1 MKTANTQF
9 NFDATFTKVKDVV
22 RRNVFPLFALGL
34 LMLIP
39 TATKAED
46 YTIIGSESSIV
57 GDDLV
62 RTVYTVQVGTTSL
75 DQFRMTRV
83 AKDVPNNA
91 LKGVIMLM
99 PPLGSGFQNYEVGE
113 NGDYNNS
120 FVAYFARR
128 NYAVLGYSQ
137 RVQGLVAG
145 SCESGA
151 VDCSA
156 MAGWTLAAILEDVQY
171 IREQSDV
178 FYPGFIPIV
187 GGLSLGSIIS
197 LAAIDE
203 NPNDYSG
210 AILIDGTIYDTN
222 PAVQA
227 INAAFTAEFDNLI
240 ANGIYYDGQGLP
252 GFKLLSQLASVNPN
266 GLTPFPTFP
275 PFFTNH
281 QAFVA
286 AVSNPPLSPATFR
299 PGFFNFAG
307 SVEEDRLFF
316 ANEALVHANIAQF
329 VDYVALA
336 TWRDLLAG
344 LSGDRTYTD
353 NLDAFSG
360 PVIMFAAGG
369 GFGPAMQDT
378 AGLMTSANVTFIFNG
393 DYGHVDFVLS
403 AKHHQEFEKAILN
416 WLQANF

>member
-1 MKTANTQF
+1 MNTANTQF
-9 NFDATFTKVKDVV
+9 NVDATFRKVKDVV
-22 RRNVFPLFALGL
+22 RRNVFPLFALCVL
-34 LMLIP
+34 ILIP
-39 TATKAED
+39 AATQAET
-46 YTIIGSESSIV
+46 YQIVGTESSIV

-62 RTVYTVQVGTTSL
+62 RTVYTVQVGCNSL
-75 DQFRMTRV
+75 NQFRMTRV
-83 AKDVPNNA
+83 SKDVPNNA

-120 FVAYFARR
+120 FVASLAKR
-128 NYAVLGYSQ
+128 NYALLGYSQ

-151 VDCSA
+151 IDCSP
-156 MAGWTLAAILEDVQY
+156 MADWGMAAILGDVQF
-171 IREQSDV
+171 IRQQSDLL
-178 FYPGFIPIV
+178 YPGFIPIV
-187 GGLSLGSIIS
+187 GGLSLGSVIS
-197 LAAIDE
+197 LAAINE

-222 PAVQA
+222 PEVQA
-227 INAAFTAEFDNLI
+227 INAAFTAEFDNLL

-286 AVSNPPLSPATFR
+286 AVSNPPLSPVTFR

-307 SVEEDRLFF
+307 SLEEDRLFF
-316 ANEALVHANIAQF
+316 ADEPLVHLNIAQF
-329 VDYVALA
+329 VDYVAIA
-336 TWRDLLAG
+336 TWRDLLSG
-344 LSGDRTYTD
+344 LSGDRTYND
-353 NLDAFSG
+353 NLGAFSG
-360 PVIMFAAGG
+360 PVIMFAAGH
-369 GFGPAMQDT
+369 GFGTAMVDT
-378 AGLMTSANVTFIFNG
+378 AGLMTSAQVTLNFNG
-393 DYGHVDFVLS
+393 EYGHVDYVLS
-403 AKHHQEFEKAILN
+403 TNHQHEFEKPILN